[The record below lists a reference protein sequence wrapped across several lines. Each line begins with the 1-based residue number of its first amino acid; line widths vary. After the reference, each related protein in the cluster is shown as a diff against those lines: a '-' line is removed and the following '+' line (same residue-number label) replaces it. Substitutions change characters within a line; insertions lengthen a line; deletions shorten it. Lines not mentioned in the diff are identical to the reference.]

1 MTLRVFDFRCMNEY
15 THSVDLLHIDLGL
28 LTGECF
34 LKVQFVVSLNWRQ
47 SISHHITSLSGN
59 AYFMSGRCMWNRKGS
74 FVKSSRFEDRTFF
87 AEQSLVDLELE
98 TCIYIDVCS
107 LARQGVPACLCIF
120 VSRYIRY
127 IYETHIISKPGNIF
141 HTWSIWRV
149 KSSPK
154 IRLQHDRL
162 GKSLGLTVFFK
173 GPLVYFFPKIQ
184 ACWNINM
191 KLGTW
196 TWRWHEQTDLL
207 MWLERWQRQSK
218 SGGGSRWW
226 RCRCSV
232 EIRNWPLDPKTMKNE
247 GFKPPIYGL

>member
-98 TCIYIDVCS
+98 TCIYIYIDVCS

-173 GPLVYFFPKIQ
+173 GPLVYFFRKSKHVETSTWSLEHEPGDDMKKRISWCGSKGGKDKVKVEVEAADEGADVPWRLETGPWTPKP
-184 ACWNINM
+184 WKM
-191 KLGTW
+191 KVL
-196 TWRWHEQTDLL
+196 
-207 MWLERWQRQSK
+207 
-218 SGGGSRWW
+218 
-226 RCRCSV
+226 
-232 EIRNWPLDPKTMKNE
+232 NP
-247 GFKPPIYGL
+247 